1 MGAKLS
7 KFSQLGHIQ
16 TFRGVLVQEDQIGD
30 ESDYLSDESETFYSD
45 FYVYENIVNIESDSN
60 WVIIK
65 SWLFYLLI
73 VHLDIINKT
82 LS

>member
-16 TFRGVLVQEDQIGD
+16 SFRGVLVQEDQIGD
-30 ESDYLSDESETFYSD
+30 ESDYLSDGSETFYSD

-60 WVIIK
+60 
-65 SWLFYLLI
+65 
-73 VHLDIINKT
+73 
-82 LS
+82 

>member
-1 MGAKLS
+1 M
-7 KFSQLGHIQ
+7 
-16 TFRGVLVQEDQIGD
+16 VQEDQIGD

-45 FYVYENIVNIESDSN
+45 FYVYENIVNIETDSN

>member
-7 KFSQLGHIQ
+7 KFSRLGHIQ
-16 TFRGVLVQEDQIGD
+16 SFRGVLVQEDHIGD

-60 WVIIK
+60 
-65 SWLFYLLI
+65 
-73 VHLDIINKT
+73 
-82 LS
+82 

>member
-16 TFRGVLVQEDQIGD
+16 SFRGVLVQEDQIGD

-65 SWLFYLLI
+65 SWLFYFLI

>member
-7 KFSQLGHIQ
+7 KFSQSGHIQ

-45 FYVYENIVNIESDSN
+45 LYVYENIVNIETDSN
-60 WVIIK
+60 
-65 SWLFYLLI
+65 
-73 VHLDIINKT
+73 
-82 LS
+82 

>member
-16 TFRGVLVQEDQIGD
+16 SFRGILVQENQIGD

-60 WVIIK
+60 
-65 SWLFYLLI
+65 
-73 VHLDIINKT
+73 
-82 LS
+82 

>member
-7 KFSQLGHIQ
+7 KFSQSGHIQ

-45 FYVYENIVNIESDSN
+45 LYVYENIVNFETDSN
-60 WVIIK
+60 
-65 SWLFYLLI
+65 
-73 VHLDIINKT
+73 
-82 LS
+82 

>member
-30 ESDYLSDESETFYSD
+30 ECDYLSDESETFYSD
-45 FYVYENIVNIESDSN
+45 FYVYENIVNIETDSN
-60 WVIIK
+60 
-65 SWLFYLLI
+65 
-73 VHLDIINKT
+73 
-82 LS
+82 